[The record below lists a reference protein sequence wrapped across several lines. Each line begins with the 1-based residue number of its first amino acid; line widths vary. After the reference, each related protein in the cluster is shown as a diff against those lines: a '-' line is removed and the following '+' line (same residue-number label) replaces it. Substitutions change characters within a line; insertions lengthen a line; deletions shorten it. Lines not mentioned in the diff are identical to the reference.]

1 MYPEL
6 FKVGN
11 FTIYTYGLCIAVGF
25 FAALQYVIARSKN
38 IGISKNQ
45 IYDLFFYLIL
55 SGILGARIFYVLINI
70 NYFIKN
76 PIEIVQVYKGGLVYY
91 GGFLSAVIFG
101 VFYLYKKNI
110 SIKKILD
117 LFSPALALGHVFG
130 RIGCF
135 FSGCCYGKE
144 TDFFLAINNRYPT
157 QLFESFGNLII
168 FIVLNNCYKKK
179 KIDGAVFILYLFLYS
194 ILRFFIEFLRGDE
207 RGFFIL
213 GLSIAQIISIFIF
226 IIAFLIC
233 IRWEKWK
240 K

>member
-6 FKVGN
+6 FTIGN
-11 FTIYTYGLCIAVGF
+11 ITIYTYGLCVAAGF
-25 FAALQYVIARSKN
+25 FVALQYVVAKSKN

-101 VFYLYKKNI
+101 IFYLYKKNI
-110 SIKKILD
+110 NIKKILD
-117 LFSPALALGHVFG
+117 LFAPALALGHVFG

-157 QLFESFGNLII
+157 QLFEGFGNLII
-168 FIVLNNCYKKK
+168 FIILNNFYKKK
-179 KIDGAVFILYLFLYS
+179 NTDGTVFILYLFLYS
-194 ILRFFIEFLRGDE
+194 LLRFFIEFLRGDD
-207 RGFFIL
+207 RGVFIA
-213 GLSIAQIISIFIF
+213 GLSVSQIISICILTVV
-226 IIAFLIC
+226 FLIC
-233 IRWEKWK
+233 IRRGKWK